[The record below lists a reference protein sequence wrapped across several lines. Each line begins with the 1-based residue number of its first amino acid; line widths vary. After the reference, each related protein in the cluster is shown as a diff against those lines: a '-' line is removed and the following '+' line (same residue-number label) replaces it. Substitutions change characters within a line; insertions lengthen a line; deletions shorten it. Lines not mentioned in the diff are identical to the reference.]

1 MHNGP
6 NMGQWL
12 AVGRELHA
20 RFGLNP
26 SINDA
31 KGHPV
36 AANEHWANE
45 LCPAIR
51 GSNQGHSPV
60 CISAGEHFARLL
72 RSSGKPVVEE
82 CGAGMLRI
90 AVPIFAGHEFKG
102 SLGGCG
108 KVCEGGDVDEFMIR
122 KVTGLELEQIRERAA
137 SVASI
142 TWAEAD
148 EIVEFLEDKV
158 RSLAGN

>member
-1 MHNGP
+1 MRDDQK
-6 NMGQWL
+6 GQWL
-12 AVGRELHA
+12 AVGRELHD

-31 KGHPV
+31 QGHPL
-36 AANEHWANE
+36 ATNDHWANA

-51 GSNQGHSPV
+51 GSNQGFSPV
-60 CISAGEHFARLL
+60 CISAGEHFAKLL
-72 RSSGKPVVEE
+72 RTSGKPVVEE

-90 AVPIFAGHEFKG
+90 AVPVFVNQEFVG

-108 KVCEGGDVDEFMIR
+108 KVCDGGDVDEFMIR
-122 KVTGLELEQIRERAA
+122 KVTGLELEQIRTRAA

-142 TWAEAD
+142 TWGETD
-148 EIVEFLEDKV
+148 EIVEFLEEKV
-158 RSLAGN
+158 RSLGGS